1 MQSRTKS
8 QIWYTNVFTPILN
21 EDEFNDEPVAKRTRK
36 GTRLHYITKVVKHAV
51 GCPLAIKEI
60 VSVASSSRGT
70 KCANVVRK

>member
-1 MQSRTKS
+1 MNQLQK
-8 QIWYTNVFTPILN
+8 
-21 EDEFNDEPVAKRTRK
+21 EPEK
-36 GTRLHYITKVVKHAV
+36 GLETMHITKVVKHTV